1 MCPFLTL
8 EEMEVIVQF
17 LYTGEICHIDQ
28 NMVAEVSKHLSELFG
43 FPLLD
48 KEANL
53 EHKIQEKNDAWKG
66 NQTMPN
72 CNKIEMKKMDIN
84 CYHNSIQNTV
94 LLTKHRLVC
103 SKSSVSESK

>member
-72 CNKIEMKKMDIN
+72 CNKIKMKKKLDIN
-84 CYHNSIQNTV
+84 CYQCNLEYSYAHKPPSGFFKV
-94 LLTKHRLVC
+94 
-103 SKSSVSESK
+103 

>member
-72 CNKIEMKKMDIN
+72 CNKIGIKKWTLIAT
-84 CYHNSIQNTV
+84 NSI
-94 LLTKHRLVC
+94 
-103 SKSSVSESK
+103 